1 MLMISNQIKWLRI
14 WCPLWCFWST
24 GQKLNNADVG
34 VDVLRESRVDHGES
48 AWIQIIFTSEDTF
61 NVQMVNGDFLSLSGR
76 ISIHQSF
83 LRKLCENYWAFFWNL
98 IPEMLMMYVLLWG
111 IHGGF
116 GWTSHIH
123 PSSYVG
129 SLRDGLSSWLQ
140 DVSRWDWPFVSYSLF
155 FFKDFEVPMTW
166 NI

>member
-48 AWIQIIFTSEDTF
+48 PWIQIMFRSEDTF
-61 NVQMVNGDFLSLSGR
+61 NVQVNGDFLSLSVR
-76 ISIHQSF
+76 ISIHQSLVNFGRF
-83 LRKLCENYWAFFWNL
+83 LGIFLEFNTWNVDDVCLVVRNSWRVWVNFTYSPIFICWIIKGWIVLMTSRCFQMRLALC
-98 IPEMLMMYVLLWG
+98 
-111 IHGGF
+111 
-116 GWTSHIH
+116 
-123 PSSYVG
+123 
-129 SLRDGLSSWLQ
+129 
-140 DVSRWDWPFVSYSLF
+140 F